1 MPQELEHL
9 QEGGQLEAAT
19 QETAGQEA
27 ELAATLGRLAAEV
40 LETMFF
46 TEAVATA
53 CEHGWLA
60 DAVAVR
66 VDFDGSHCGE
76 MWLALTPAAIPSIAS
91 AFLGLEPEETGE
103 EQSAQVILELANIL
117 CGAVLSS
124 LWPESRLLLDAPKST
139 PWECADEG
147 FWHCCLA
154 LDEGVLAISI
164 RLSGVKE
171 PA

>member
-1 MPQELEHL
+1 MPHELEHL
-9 QEGGQLEAAT
+9 EAAG
-19 QETAGQEA
+19 QRDAGQEA
-27 ELAATLGRLAAEV
+27 EFTATLGRLAGEV

-46 TEAVATA
+46 AEAVAA
-53 CEHGWLA
+53 ECEHGWLP

-66 VDFDGSHCGE
+66 VDFEGSHCGE

-124 LWPESRLLLDAPKST
+124 LWPESRLLLDPPKST
-139 PWECADEG
+139 AWECPDEG
-147 FWHCCLA
+147 VWHCCLA
-154 LDEGVLAISI
+154 LDQGALAISI

>member
-1 MPQELEHL
+1 MPYELEHL
-9 QEGGQLEAAT
+9 EAGGQVEV
-19 QETAGQEA
+19 AGQDVAGQDA
-27 ELAATLGRLAAEV
+27 EFTATLGRVAAEV

-46 TEAVATA
+46 TEAVAVE
-53 CEHGWLA
+53 CEHGWLP
-60 DAVAVR
+60 DVVAVR

-103 EQSAQVILELANIL
+103 EQRAQVILELANIL

-124 LWPESRLLLDAPKST
+124 LWPESRLLLDAPKLT
-139 PWECADEG
+139 QWACPDEG
-147 FWHCCLA
+147 VWHGCLA

-164 RLSGVKE
+164 RLSIVKGV
-171 PA
+171 A

>member
-1 MPQELEHL
+1 MPHELEVEAGG
-9 QEGGQLEAAT
+9 QVEAAGQLE
-19 QETAGQEA
+19 AGQEA
-27 ELAATLGRLAAEV
+27 EFTPTLGRVAAEV

-46 TEAVATA
+46 TEAVAVD
-53 CEHGWLA
+53 CEHGWLS

-103 EQSAQVILELANIL
+103 EQRAQVILELANIL

-124 LWPESRLLLDAPKST
+124 LWPESRLLLDAPKLT
-139 PWECADEG
+139 PWECPEG
-147 FWHCCLA
+147 VWHCCLA
-154 LDEGVLAISI
+154 LDEGALAISI

-171 PA
+171 LV